1 MEYLPAKESCDS
13 MKTSTSPSK
22 KGNGVECN
30 GIMDHQADCDMSN
43 EGQSLSSNSADVRDP
58 EASSAKQALVNGFS
72 NPPEQDKME
81 KPGQE
86 VIGENV
92 AVPDVPNLD
101 KETKESE
108 TSAEEQSCDTIA
120 VPVKEEVN
128 SPSRCS
134 IEKKEEDVAELK
146 VEENAKQQEASLA
159 KTEPM
164 LADEVGDS
172 GVPLKTPSEENK
184 SEETPVSE
192 SSKSIGQSV
201 DSHGEPQNL
210 PLSAFKSALDEKSD
224 DEKVKNKLNTADDQ
238 ITSVGLPSKS
248 GEETTEQEMQN
259 SGKDKE
265 DNEKVEQSPKK
276 ANPVERSESTNDDI
290 EIIGESFTQSVP
302 TQGVASVNS
311 SLQRQQLNAGFVSAH
326 SNSLLNNNIQNALLL
341 QNMRIPGPHSN
352 LTGTVA
358 PPGSGNYVFPGGFPP
373 AQGVSLLNSNTA
385 NAPPIP
391 KSSMDQIELIR
402 WEIQNR
408 INVRPK
414 YFKPNPSSELGP
426 LAKFLFDIGSDLIK
440 ESVYHDLVKIQ
451 SKKND
456 DDKLSE
462 KEREDLAKL
471 KEIEKDLQ
479 ATIGH
484 LKLRLRKRCQS
495 CGFQTESSNV
505 LFFHKQ
511 FPHED
516 NKNLRCSHCAFS
528 TKQSM
533 AFKFHMEAEHA
544 IQGRLH
550 EKKAFFE
557 CHMCPYENNQ
567 EQKLLLHHE
576 RCLKQF
582 RPLFNLHPSCLSGA
596 EINLCLE
603 NIFYKP
609 IVPKNLKLLQQKHAQ
624 QQAALAEAK
633 RQQAQMQI
641 IAAQKNAAA
650 LAAKKQQQQQQQQL
664 LQLQKRQL
672 PHLAPRFNANLN
684 PRAQSLLPRPGLS
697 PQQQQQ
703 NAVRYNAKSNRPTV
717 ANMLNNKANMA
728 ANNKANMGAMP
739 AQNSPPGGFEVCEIC
754 GGYVKDRKA
763 LRIHFFYA
771 HRIDLPFNL
780 FERSQ
785 APLYCATCYVRF
797 WTAQGLRKHIDTH
810 KEENQTRGVVGKCI
824 SCGHHVLN
832 LLLHMRIVHNREL
845 QHYINALMCMFCG
858 GHFSSRQDC
867 ERHIIKTHGN
877 VDPVSGTLKSPPL
890 ASQAVS
896 PQPSNAKSGS
906 AQKKSSSG
914 KGSNASNL
922 VKGSVCVL
930 CNLNFGRNVDLTRH
944 CMRMHHTCM
953 KCGMVVIDKASL
965 LKHTCL
971 TSPSGTRDCGMCGES
986 GFHPAYYVKHLR
998 DKHLRKFSIKSA
1010 KVSRDV
1016 IERWTKRPCP
1026 FEDKQEILVEISD
1039 SDDDSAT
1046 TSGSQGRLA
1055 RLRSPIK
1062 KPKIGPL
1069 CSKIKK
1075 PIKKPKIGPAS
1086 KIGRRPLII
1095 DTEGGNEREKESDAN
1110 STNQSGK
1117 QGEKE
1122 DKKSIDVNHSGERKK
1137 NEPKKYE
1144 KGCGKAASEINS
1156 KEETEDHR
1164 NGTVVEEKDEP
1175 DVEKNSKKGE
1185 SCEAMP
1191 TRAEKRKS
1199 LEQEY
1204 TESPEKK
1211 RKPDALIA

>member
-1 MEYLPAKESCDS
+1 MECASASKDVDNIKDS
-13 MKTSTSPSK
+13 SPVK
-22 KGNGVECN
+22 KSNGLDCN
-30 GIMDHQADCDMSN
+30 GIEDHQPDCDNVSKGVKSLPSN
-43 EGQSLSSNSADVRDP
+43 CSDP
-58 EASSAKQALVNGFS
+58 VHEEATPKVNGFS
-72 NPPEQDKME
+72 NSPDRNTTE
-81 KPGQE
+81 KPIEKTAAADTLSDVPSVGKGPSESTMEGEAEISKEDEHLENEDDAQNQGQE
-86 VIGENV
+86 QLEVGDENAEKAAAEV
-92 AVPDVPNLD
+92 KLD
-101 KETKESE
+101 PELNDAQMEIDRK
-108 TSAEEQSCDTIA
+108 EEQSKK
-120 VPVKEEVN
+120 PVLLKDEESKSCAQN
-128 SPSRCS
+128 SNEIVKNDQDLS
-134 IEKKEEDVAELK
+134 D
-146 VEENAKQQEASLA
+146 NADKSLNNNGASDKLSA
-159 KTEPM
+159 
-164 LADEVGDS
+164 S
-172 GVPLKTPSEENK
+172 
-184 SEETPVSE
+184 
-192 SSKSIGQSV
+192 SSKSASEVIT
-201 DSHGEPQNL
+201 DSKEIVEKAGKEE
-210 PLSAFKSALDEKSD
+210 LDEAPKSKRSS
-224 DEKVKNKLNTADDQ
+224 EVAASKP
-238 ITSVGLPSKS
+238 SESKS
-248 GEETTEQEMQN
+248 VN
-259 SGKDKE
+259 
-265 DNEKVEQSPKK
+265 
-276 ANPVERSESTNDDI
+276 RSESTGDDI
-290 EIIGESFTQSVP
+290 EIIGESFTQTPPS
-302 TQGVASVNS
+302 QSAIYINS
-311 SLQRQQLNAGFVSAH
+311 GLQHKQAIPGMPFQAGFSANGS
-326 SNSLLNNNIQNALLL
+326 SNVLADANVQNALLL
-341 QNMRIPGPHSN
+341 QTMRMPGAQAN
-352 LTGTVA
+352 LMS
-358 PPGSGNYVFPGGFPP
+358 PGHGQYVFSRGFPNP
-373 AQGVSLLNSNTA
+373 PGVSLLNA
-385 NAPPIP
+385 NAQAPPTP

-414 YFKPNPSSELGP
+414 YFKPNPTSELGP

-451 SKKND
+451 SKKNE

-462 KEREDLAKL
+462 KERDDLAKL

-484 LKLRLRKRCQS
+484 LKLRFKKRCQG
-495 CGFQTESSNV
+495 CGFQTESNNV

-516 NKNLRCSHCAFS
+516 NKNLRCTQCHFS

-544 IQGRLH
+544 MQGRLH

-567 EQKLLLHHE
+567 EQKLVAHRE

-609 IVPKNLKLLQQKHAQ
+609 LVPKNLKLLQQKHAQ

-633 RQQAQMQI
+633 RQQAQMQM

-650 LAAKKQQQQQQQQL
+650 LAAKKQQQQLQQQQL
-664 LQLQKRQL
+664 QLQKQRQL
-672 PHLAPRFNANLN
+672 PNIAPRFNSNMN
-684 PRAQSLLPRPGLS
+684 PRAQSLLGRQNI
-697 PQQQQQ
+697 PQHQP
-703 NAVRYNAKSNRPTV
+703 AVRYNAKAARPTV
-717 ANMLNNKANMA
+717 ANMLNKANA
-728 ANNKANMGAMP
+728 GSVP
-739 AQNSPPGGFEVCEIC
+739 VQNSTPGGFEVCEIC

-780 FERSQ
+780 FERNQ

-890 ASQAVS
+890 ASQITGAQGTPPNS
-896 PQPSNAKSGS
+896 TKSGS
-906 AQKKSSSG
+906 GSKKSSSG
-914 KGSNASNL
+914 RGGGSNSL

-998 DKHLRKFSIKSA
+998 DKHLRKFSIKVA
-1010 KVSRDV
+1010 KVNREV
-1016 IERWTKRPCP
+1016 VERWTKRPYP
-1026 FEDKQEILVEISD
+1026 FENDNLVEISD
-1039 SDDDSAT
+1039 SDDDSPST
-1046 TSGSQGRLA
+1046 GSKSPRRGTVVSRTSV
-1055 RLRSPIK
+1055 K
-1062 KPKIGPL
+1062 KPKIGPA

-1075 PIKKPKIGPAS
+1075 PVKKPRIGPAS
-1086 KIGRRPLII
+1086 KIGRRPLAAEDELHDQTQGKRPETNHVEQKIMGDETDSRSRKN
-1095 DTEGGNEREKESDAN
+1095 DTEKDKSVENENGETLAVEESSKEKDGHQSDTK
-1110 STNQSGK
+1110 S
-1117 QGEKE
+1117 QG
-1122 DKKSIDVNHSGERKK
+1122 
-1137 NEPKKYE
+1137 
-1144 KGCGKAASEINS
+1144 SEIVEYLS
-1156 KEETEDHR
+1156 DKE
-1164 NGTVVEEKDEP
+1164 VSPVK
-1175 DVEKNSKKGE
+1175 SL
-1185 SCEAMP
+1185 
-1191 TRAEKRKS
+1191 KRKS
-1199 LEQEY
+1199 LDN
-1204 TESPEKK
+1204 ESSGSKEKR
-1211 RKPDALIA
+1211 RKSDTKSA

>member
-1 MEYLPAKESCDS
+1 MERDVDNT
-13 MKTSTSPSK
+13 KTPSPVK
-22 KGNGVECN
+22 KSNGVDCN
-30 GIMDHQADCDMSN
+30 GITEHQPDSN
-43 EGQSLSSNSADVRDP
+43 EKAIQMKGLSSNPVEPELEKPQKVVNGFYDPCKDKPEQSMEGSAACENSIEPNVQTVGENSSNSAVDCQSETASEMESSENKLDHQSTGTCKMSSDRDLKTADCGPNHVERNEEQMETGLEKNEYVVLREKENGDKCGLTGIGLNEVKNAPASAEKFDQSRSKNGDSAALAVLGVKSSDV
-58 EASSAKQALVNGFS
+58 N
-72 NPPEQDKME
+72 E
-81 KPGQE
+81 KIE
-86 VIGENV
+86 K
-92 AVPDVPNLD
+92 A
-101 KETKESE
+101 ETKEH
-108 TSAEEQSCDTIA
+108 IK
-120 VPVKEEVN
+120 PVKSQMTADV
-128 SPSRCS
+128 PS
-134 IEKKEEDVAELK
+134 KAKESK
-146 VEENAKQQEASLA
+146 FVERL
-159 KTEPM
+159 
-164 LADEVGDS
+164 
-172 GVPLKTPSEENK
+172 
-184 SEETPVSE
+184 E
-192 SSKSIGQSV
+192 SSS
-201 DSHGEPQNL
+201 
-210 PLSAFKSALDEKSD
+210 
-224 DEKVKNKLNTADDQ
+224 
-238 ITSVGLPSKS
+238 
-248 GEETTEQEMQN
+248 
-259 SGKDKE
+259 
-265 DNEKVEQSPKK
+265 
-276 ANPVERSESTNDDI
+276 DDI
-290 EIIGESFTQSVP
+290 EIIGESFTQTPSNQSTIFMNSGLQAVNNVP
-302 TQGVASVNS
+302 FQASFS
-311 SLQRQQLNAGFVSAH
+311 
-326 SNSLLNNNIQNALLL
+326 SNSNASLPAMANMQNAVLL
-341 QNMRIPGPHSN
+341 QNMRMPGIKTSLIGSMVPPGP
-352 LTGTVA
+352 GQ
-358 PPGSGNYVFPGGFPP
+358 YVFPGNFSSP
-373 AQGVSLLNSNTA
+373 QSMSLLNNSH
-385 NAPPIP
+385 APPTP

-414 YFKPNPSSELGP
+414 YFKPNPTSELGP

-456 DDKLSE
+456 DDKLTE
-462 KEREDLAKL
+462 KERDDLAKL

-484 LKLRLRKRCQS
+484 LKLRFKKRCQG
-495 CGFQTESSNV
+495 CGFQTESNSV
-505 LFFHKQ
+505 LYFHKQ

-516 NKNLRCSHCAFS
+516 NKNLKCAYCSFS

-544 IQGRLH
+544 IQGKLH
-550 EKKAFFE
+550 DKKAFFE

-567 EQKLLLHHE
+567 EQKLILHRE

-609 IVPKNLKLLQQKHAQ
+609 LVPKNLKLLQQKHAQ

-633 RQQAQMQI
+633 RQQAQMQM

-650 LAAKKQQQQQQQQL
+650 LAAKKQQQQLQQQHLQQQ
-664 LQLQKRQL
+664 LQLQKQRQL
-672 PHLAPRFNANLN
+672 PNIAPRFNSNVN
-684 PRAQSLLPRPGLS
+684 PRTQSLLPRQNLS
-697 PQQQQQ
+697 QQQPT
-703 NAVRYNAKSNRPTV
+703 VRYNSKSTRPTV
-717 ANMLNNKANMA
+717 ANMLNNKT
-728 ANNKANMGAMP
+728 NNGAMSV
-739 AQNSPPGGFEVCEIC
+739 QNSTPGGFEVCEIC

-780 FERSQ
+780 FERNQ

-890 ASQAVS
+890 ASQITGS
-896 PQPSNAKSGS
+896 QGTSSSNVKAGSG
-906 AQKKSSSG
+906 AKKSPSVRASG
-914 KGSNASNL
+914 TNSL

-998 DKHLRKFSIKSA
+998 DKHLRKFSIKVA
-1010 KVSRDV
+1010 KVAKDV
-1016 IERWTKRPCP
+1016 IERWIKRPYP
-1026 FEDKQEILVEISD
+1026 FENDVLVEISD
-1039 SDDDSAT
+1039 SDDESLS
-1046 TSGSQGRLA
+1046 TSSTVHER
-1055 RLRSPIK
+1055 RPTSIYRSPAK
-1062 KPKIGPL
+1062 KPKIGPA

-1075 PIKKPKIGPAS
+1075 ALKKPKIGPAS
-1086 KIGRRPLII
+1086 KIGRRSLTVKAELGGDVLENGPNSNLKETG
-1095 DTEGGNEREKESDAN
+1095 DKADKLKSESASVFGDGESKSVDESVAQNQNKSMENKNSVEFVEGKAKQEISEEKESQKNGAKAVD
-1110 STNQSGK
+1110 S
-1117 QGEKE
+1117 EK
-1122 DKKSIDVNHSGERKK
+1122 D
-1137 NEPKKYE
+1137 
-1144 KGCGKAASEINS
+1144 KGCEIPQ
-1156 KEETEDHR
+1156 K
-1164 NGTVVEEKDEP
+1164 P
-1175 DVEKNSKKGE
+1175 
-1185 SCEAMP
+1185 
-1191 TRAEKRKS
+1191 EKRKS
-1199 LEQEY
+1199 LDREI
-1204 TESPEKK
+1204 SGSDEKRIK
-1211 RKPDALIA
+1211 SDPHSA

>member
-1 MEYLPAKESCDS
+1 MESP
-13 MKTSTSPSK
+13 STSKDIESTNISSPVKS
-22 KGNGVECN
+22 NGLDCN
-30 GIMDHQADCDMSN
+30 GIDAHQSDCDVSM
-43 EGQSLSSNSADVRDP
+43 ETESLPTTAAGATEKAATKV
-58 EASSAKQALVNGFS
+58 ANGFS
-72 NPPEQDKME
+72 NPCKDKS
-81 KPGQE
+81 
-86 VIGENV
+86 GEPVGKSAACGTNSV
-92 AVPDVPNLD
+92 LDVPTVEESSSNSTLKQGLGQTKDTKACEQESDTPNLCKMSSEVEGSIKD
-101 KETKESE
+101 NKKPDDRSSGEGEEDMVTNTNKKESGLAQE
-108 TSAEEQSCDTIA
+108 KESKSHTHNVGTDNIKELENLPGNSE
-120 VPVKEEVN
+120 PVVGKLEGPDKLSPKDLKRALKESLN
-128 SPSRCS
+128 RP
-134 IEKKEEDVAELK
+134 KKEETKNCDRATKSQKPIEVAK
-146 VEENAKQQEASLA
+146 VTQSKLERL
-159 KTEPM
+159 
-164 LADEVGDS
+164 
-172 GVPLKTPSEENK
+172 
-184 SEETPVSE
+184 E
-192 SSKSIGQSV
+192 SS
-201 DSHGEPQNL
+201 
-210 PLSAFKSALDEKSD
+210 
-224 DEKVKNKLNTADDQ
+224 
-238 ITSVGLPSKS
+238 
-248 GEETTEQEMQN
+248 
-259 SGKDKE
+259 
-265 DNEKVEQSPKK
+265 
-276 ANPVERSESTNDDI
+276 DDI
-290 EIIGESFTQSVP
+290 EIIGESFTQKPSNQSAIFMGTNMQAMNSVP
-302 TQGVASVNS
+302 FQT
-311 SLQRQQLNAGFVSAH
+311 GFAANNGNIPAIANMQSAMT
-326 SNSLLNNNIQNALLL
+326 L
-341 QNMRIPGPHSN
+341 QNMRMPGMK
-352 LTGTVA
+352 TGLMSPIV
-358 PPGSGNYVFPGGFPP
+358 PSGHGQYMFPGAYPS
-373 AQGVSLLNSNTA
+373 QGVSLLNHPGA
-385 NAPPIP
+385 HAPPTP

-462 KEREDLAKL
+462 KERDDLAKL

-484 LKLRLRKRCQS
+484 LKLRFKKRCQD
-495 CGFQTESSNV
+495 CGFQTESNNV

-511 FPHED
+511 FPHEN
-516 NKNLRCSHCAFS
+516 NKNLRCAHCSFS
-528 TKQSM
+528 TKQNM

-567 EQKLLLHHE
+567 EQKLVLHRE

-609 IVPKNLKLLQQKHAQ
+609 LVPKNLKLLQQKHAQ

-633 RQQAQMQI
+633 RQQAQMQM
-641 IAAQKNAAA
+641 IAAQKSAAA
-650 LAAKKQQQQQQQQL
+650 LAAKKQQQLQQQHLQQQQQHL
-664 LQLQKRQL
+664 QQQQLQLQKQRQL
-672 PHLAPRFNANLN
+672 TNISPRFNSNVN
-684 PRAQSLLPRPGLS
+684 HRTQSLLPRQNVS
-697 PQQQQQ
+697 QQPS
-703 NAVRYNAKSNRPTV
+703 VRYNGKSSRQTV
-717 ANMLNNKANMA
+717 ANMLNNKG
-728 ANNKANMGAMP
+728 NNGAHP
-739 AQNSPPGGFEVCEIC
+739 VQNSPPGGFEVCEIC

-780 FERSQ
+780 FERNQ

-890 ASQAVS
+890 ASQVTS
-896 PQPSNAKSGS
+896 SQGTPPVNVKSTSS
-906 AQKKSSSG
+906 AKKSSGRGGAANS
-914 KGSNASNL
+914 L

-998 DKHLRKFSIKSA
+998 DKHLRKFSIKVA
-1010 KVSRDV
+1010 KVSKDV
-1016 IERWTKRPCP
+1016 VERWTRRPFPCA
-1026 FEDKQEILVEISD
+1026 EDVLVEISD
-1039 SDDDSAT
+1039 SDDESPS
-1046 TSGSQGRLA
+1046 TSSTSSETRRRSDA
-1055 RLRSPIK
+1055 VSRSPLK
-1062 KPKIGPL
+1062 KPKIGPAF
-1069 CSKIKK
+1069 SKVKK
-1075 PIKKPKIGPAS
+1075 PVKKPKIGPAS
-1086 KIGRRPLII
+1086 KIGRCPLTDKAQSKTGDDIQEKDEEEKETAHMTNGDI
-1095 DTEGGNEREKESDAN
+1095 KSDADTNPEKYKSNGDNAAGECGSNKLVESEKESGSVESNA
-1110 STNQSGK
+1110 
-1117 QGEKE
+1117 
-1122 DKKSIDVNHSGERKK
+1122 
-1137 NEPKKYE
+1137 
-1144 KGCGKAASEINS
+1144 
-1156 KEETEDHR
+1156 EE
-1164 NGTVVEEKDEP
+1164 
-1175 DVEKNSKKGE
+1175 E
-1185 SCEAMP
+1185 SCKGKDSSSYSTLSNKSADGDTDTCNLLHAKP
-1191 TRAEKRKS
+1191 EKRKS
-1199 LEQEY
+1199 LDSN
-1204 TESPEKK
+1204 TSESSPKK
-1211 RKPDALIA
+1211 RKLSTDINADV